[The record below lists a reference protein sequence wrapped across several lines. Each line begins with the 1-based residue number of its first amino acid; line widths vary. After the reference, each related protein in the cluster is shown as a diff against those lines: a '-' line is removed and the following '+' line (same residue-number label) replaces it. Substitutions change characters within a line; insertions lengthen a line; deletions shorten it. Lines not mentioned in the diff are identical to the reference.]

1 MDILAHIIGA
11 FIGLIVLFWLFF
23 WIFGKIIVLPFR
35 LSGRDMFRSAQSTST
50 SFLELVFLTIR
61 GIARFFF
68 PSVFGLGRENAR
80 FLGYFERR
88 RILHAGNA
96 GLVLNGKHERLSPN
110 DSFRNCLV
118 VATTGGGK
126 TSSFIIPNILRLD
139 HASLVIT
146 DPSGALYEKTSGD
159 LRRRGFEVLALDPL
173 RLERS
178 VRYNPLASADTQ
190 RAMGEV
196 SHILIRGSG
205 LDTGN
210 EKFWSD
216 NAENILTILIRCL
229 KNHPNQEYCN
239 LANLQYLLNNM
250 GDGRGIAG
258 FVAKYAD
265 DPTYNQFKGVM
276 SSEGKTLQG
285 FVSTAKTSLKSLLD
299 PDLSE
304 LTARSSFDFADLR
317 KRKTALFLIIP
328 QNRISYYAFL
338 MNLFYTNLFH
348 YCLEDMEITAQ
359 SLPVYFLLDE
369 FGHLN
374 IPSFSSLITTTRA
387 RRISISIILQSLSQL
402 EARYGKYDAQTI
414 VNGGISTRL
423 FFSGLDIETTD
434 MLQKVL
440 GVRRHEILDADD
452 HRHIKDD
459 NLLDSADIRTMH
471 DDEAICLLANKRP
484 ARLRITP
491 YFRQSDMVRRTKIA
505 PYTPP
510 TTARQEVRYV
520 PLK

>member
-11 FIGLIVLFWLFF
+11 LLGLLVVFWL
-23 WIFGKIIVLPFR
+23 FGKIIALPFR
-35 LSGRDMFRSAQSTST
+35 LSGRDIFHSAKSTST
-50 SFLELVFLTIR
+50 SVLELGFVTLRAIVRFLL
-61 GIARFFF
+61 
-68 PSVFGLGRENAR
+68 PEVFGLGREKAR

-88 RILHAGNA
+88 KILHGGNA
-96 GLVLNGKHERLSPN
+96 GLVLDGNHDRLSPN

-173 RLERS
+173 RLDRS
-178 VRYNPLASADTQ
+178 VRYNPLATANTQ

-196 SHILIRGSG
+196 SHILARSGSTDPSEG
-205 LDTGN
+205 G
-210 EKFWSD
+210 FWLAG
-216 NAENILTILIRCL
+216 AEDIITILIRCL
-229 KNHPNQEYCN
+229 KNYPNQEYCN

-250 GDGRGIAG
+250 GDGSGLSD
-258 FVAKYAD
+258 FVVKYAD
-265 DPTYNQFKGVM
+265 NPTYQQYKGFV
-276 SSEGKTLQG
+276 SSAENTMQG

-299 PDLSE
+299 PDLAE

-317 KRKTALFLIIP
+317 KKKTALFLIIP

-348 YCLEDMEITAQ
+348 YCLEDMEITDR
-359 SLPVYFLLDE
+359 SPPVYFLLDE

-402 EARYGKYDAQTI
+402 EARYGKHDAHTI

-440 GVRRHEILDADD
+440 GVRRHEILDADER
-452 HRHIKDD
+452 RHIKDD
-459 NLLDSADIRTMH
+459 NLLDSADIRTMD
-471 DDEAICLLANKRP
+471 DDEALCLLANKRP
-484 ARLRITP
+484 LKLTITP
-491 YFRQSDMVRRTKIA
+491 YFRQSDMVKRTKTATYIQA
-505 PYTPP
+505 
-510 TTARQEVRYV
+510 TTARREVRYV
-520 PLK
+520 PLR